1 MMLDQDFS
9 LADLPQRLSDIARY
23 WAQHAPTAP
32 ALSDGIV
39 RWNYA
44 ELNAAVDCAIALLH
58 AQAVRPGDRV
68 MIVGENC
75 GAQVAL
81 ILACAAIDAWAVI
94 VNARLSAREVDVIAD
109 HCGARRSFFM
119 IDVSADAKA
128 HAERLAAPV
137 HQIPLLGALAIGACN
152 ADCLPEPVV
161 SSNAE
166 QVAALIYTSGT
177 TGQPKGVMLTHRNLL
192 FVAAMS
198 AQLRRLTSV
207 DRVYGVLPLSHVFGL
222 SSVMLASLLA
232 GAYLQLAPRYSAAA
246 LLHALQEDGITV
258 LSGVPAMYARLLDLL
273 GHTDASPT
281 FPQLRFAYAGGS
293 PMDLALK
300 TAVEKLF
307 GQPLHNGYGLTES
320 SPSVSLTRIGAPRSD
335 TSVGQV
341 IKGVEI
347 RLVDSSETDVASG
360 EVGELWI
367 RGPNVMRG
375 YYRAPEQTASV
386 MRADGWLN
394 TGDLA
399 RQDADGALF
408 IVGRTKE
415 LIIRSGFNV
424 YPIEV
429 EAALNAHAAISQS
442 AVVGRKVADG
452 NEEVVAF
459 VELVPQATVTVSEL
473 DDYLQPLLSA
483 YKRPSEII
491 IMPTL
496 PAAPTGKLLKGKLR
510 QLAQER

>member
-1 MMLDQDFS
+1 MMLDQNFT
-9 LADLPQRLSDIARY
+9 LADLPQRLSDIVRH
-23 WAQHAPTAP
+23 WAQQSPAAP

-39 RWNYA
+39 HWNYA
-44 ELNAAVDCAIALLH
+44 ELSSAVDSAIALLH

-68 MIVGENC
+68 MIIGENC
-75 GAQVAL
+75 GTQVAL
-81 ILACAAIDAWAVI
+81 IFACAAIDAWAVI
-94 VNARLSAREVDVIAD
+94 VNARLSAREIEVITE
-109 HCGARRSFFM
+109 HCGARRSFFT
-119 IDVSADAKA
+119 IDASTDART
-128 HAERLAAPV
+128 HAERCAAQV
-137 HQIPLLGALAIGACN
+137 HQIPLLGALAIGAGHH
-152 ADCLPEPVV
+152 DCQPEPVF

-192 FVAAMS
+192 FVAANS
-198 AQLRRLTSV
+198 AQLRRLTSA

-222 SSVMLASLLA
+222 SSVMLATLLA
-232 GAYLQLAPRYSAAA
+232 GAYLQLVSRYSAAA
-246 LLHALQEDGITV
+246 LLQALQEDGITV

-273 GHTDASPT
+273 GQGDLCLTL
-281 FPQLRFAYAGGS
+281 PQLRFVYAGGS

-300 TAVEKLF
+300 AAIEKLF

-320 SPSVSLTRIGAPRSD
+320 SPSVSLTRIDAARSD

-341 IKGVEI
+341 MPGVEI
-347 RLVDSSETDVASG
+347 RLVSGSEIEVARG

-375 YYRAPEQTASV
+375 YYRAPELTASV
-386 MRADGWLN
+386 MRPGGWLN
-394 TGDLA
+394 SGDLA

-459 VELVPQATVTVSEL
+459 VELVPHATLTVAEI

-496 PAAPTGKLLKGKLR
+496 PAASTGKLLKGRLR